1 LKKNVD
7 MRFLRG
13 FSRILLGLT
22 FIFSGFTKIIDP
34 VGVGLIFAEY
44 FKIIGLAAAP
54 VICQVMGIVLSSV
67 ELLLGISLLLGIRM
81 KVITSVTLILVSF
94 FTIITFFL
102 AIFNPIHDCGCFGEA
117 VKLTNWQSFYKN
129 IILFICALIIYRQRD
144 TFVPI
149 APNHWE
155 WILVSLYALAVVT
168 VSVRCYRHL
177 PLIDFTDYKAGKDL
191 RENFIL
197 QKNENQ
203 PVFETV
209 LIYKKGNTIKE
220 FSIENLPDSTW
231 TFVDSR
237 SKKVNN
243 TAEPKSGTFAISDR
257 NGEYITDS
265 ILSYKG
271 ALFITSIPY
280 LERLDQK
287 TIKKIVERDT
297 HFKSM
302 GIKHIIL
309 TGSSFESVDEIF
321 GNIDNLVVY
330 YSDYKTLITL
340 NRSNGGLVYL
350 YDGQIS
356 AKWSMIDADRL
367 NIESIIKEDPEI
379 ISAKKIIK
387 ERVTVEVFIA
397 LLLLVIF
404 LMRLILRITYKPN
417 LKKDEDCSRV

>member
-1 LKKNVD
+1 
-7 MRFLRG
+7 
-13 FSRILLGLT
+13 
-22 FIFSGFTKIIDP
+22 
-34 VGVGLIFAEY
+34 
-44 FKIIGLAAAP
+44 
-54 VICQVMGIVLSSV
+54 
-67 ELLLGISLLLGIRM
+67 M
-81 KVITSVTLILVSF
+81 KVIATVTLILVSF

-102 AIFNPIHDCGCFGEA
+102 AIFNPIQDCGCFGEA

-149 APNHWE
+149 APTHWE

-321 GNIDNLVVY
+321 GNIGDLVVY

-356 AKWSMIDADRL
+356 AKWSHIDADRL

-387 ERVTVEVFIA
+387 EHVTVEVFIA

>member
-1 LKKNVD
+1 

-54 VICQVMGIVLSSV
+54 GICQIMGIVLSSV

-81 KVITSVTLILVSF
+81 KVIASVTLILVSF

-144 TFVPI
+144 IFVPI
-149 APNHWE
+149 APTHWE
-155 WILVSLYALAVVT
+155 WILISLYALAVVT
-168 VSVRCYRHL
+168 VSVYCYRHL

-191 RENFIL
+191 RENVIL
-197 QKNENQ
+197 QKNEDQ

-220 FSIENLPDSTW
+220 FSIENLPDSSW

-237 SKKVNN
+237 SKQVNN
-243 TAEPKSGTFAISDR
+243 TVEPKSGTFAISDR

-287 TIKKIVERDT
+287 IVKKIVERDT

-321 GNIDNLVVY
+321 GNIGDLVVY

-356 AKWSMIDADRL
+356 AKWSHIDADRL

-387 ERVTVEVFIA
+387 EHVTVEVFIA

>member
-1 LKKNVD
+1 

-54 VICQVMGIVLSSV
+54 GICQIMGIVLSSV

-81 KVITSVTLILVSF
+81 KVIASVTLILVSF
-94 FTIITFFL
+94 FTITTFFL

-144 TFVPI
+144 IFVPI
-149 APNHWE
+149 APTHWE
-155 WILVSLYALAVVT
+155 WILISLYALAVVT
-168 VSVRCYRHL
+168 VSVYCYRHL

-191 RENFIL
+191 RENVIL
-197 QKNENQ
+197 QKNEDQ

-220 FSIENLPDSTW
+220 FSIENLPDSSW

-237 SKKVNN
+237 SKQVNN
-243 TAEPKSGTFAISDR
+243 TVEPKSGTFAISDR

-287 TIKKIVERDT
+287 IVKKIVERDT

-321 GNIDNLVVY
+321 GNIGDLVVY

-356 AKWSMIDADRL
+356 AKWSHIDADRL
-367 NIESIIKEDPEI
+367 NIESVIKEDPEI

-387 ERVTVEVFIA
+387 EHVTVEVFIA

>member
-1 LKKNVD
+1 

-13 FSRILLGLT
+13 FARILLGLT

>member
-1 LKKNVD
+1 

-220 FSIENLPDSTW
+220 FSIENLPDSSW

-237 SKKVNN
+237 SKQVNN
-243 TAEPKSGTFAISDR
+243 TVEPKSGTFAISDR

>member
-404 LMRLILRITYKPN
+404 LMRFILRITYKPN

>member
-1 LKKNVD
+1 

>member
-1 LKKNVD
+1 

-367 NIESIIKEDPEI
+367 NIELIIKEDPEI

>member
-367 NIESIIKEDPEI
+367 NIELIIKEDPEI